1 MPPTTLNRFWVV
13 PCLLVAFVAS
23 GCAESYKGIV
33 KPVPKLSVL
42 SPELENLTDGK
53 IETYL
58 KADARPVFPTVLA
71 VAKAAPGSGRY
82 IHRYRGDAAGSPL
95 GLEVLGGEEADGWRK
110 FDSLKTDA
118 GGPLVSQV
126 QFISGMLTGETVT
139 LKSLR
144 DAAALLHAPILV
156 AYIQV
161 DSHDE
166 GLNPAGMAYWTFV
179 GLFTVPGNTVGHCTV
194 CQALLVD
201 TRSGFVLAT
210 AEGESLRE
218 ENCLPGAVD
227 IAGPRVEKEAR
238 AEAVRKLQGA
248 VQHSLK
254 GLAARSATSAAGGG
268 QE

>member
-1 MPPTTLNRFWVV
+1 
-13 PCLLVAFVAS
+13 
-23 GCAESYKGIV
+23 
-33 KPVPKLSVL
+33 
-42 SPELENLTDGK
+42 
-53 IETYL
+53 
-58 KADARPVFPTVLA
+58 
-71 VAKAAPGSGRY
+71 
-82 IHRYRGDAAGSPL
+82 
-95 GLEVLGGEEADGWRK
+95 
-110 FDSLKTDA
+110 
-118 GGPLVSQV
+118 
-126 QFISGMLTGETVT
+126 
-139 LKSLR
+139 
-144 DAAALLHAPILV
+144 
-156 AYIQV
+156 
-161 DSHDE
+161 
-166 GLNPAGMAYWTFV
+166 MAYWTFV

-254 GLAARSATSAAGGG
+254 GLAARSATPAAGGG

>member
-1 MPPTTLNRFWVV
+1 MRPNTSYGLRTVA
-13 PCLLVAFVAS
+13 CLLVAALAG
-23 GCAESYKGIV
+23 GCAESYKGVV
-33 KPVPKLSVL
+33 KPVPRLSAL

-71 VAKAAPGSGRY
+71 VAKATPGSGRDA
-82 IHRYRGDAAGSPL
+82 HRYRGDSAGSSL
-95 GLEVLGGEEADGWRK
+95 VLEVLSGEEAKGWRD
-110 FDSLKTDA
+110 FDSLKTNA

-126 QFISGMLTGETVT
+126 QFVSGMLTGETVT

-161 DSHDE
+161 DSHEE

-227 IAGPRVEKEAR
+227 IAGARVEKEAR
-238 AEAVRKLQGA
+238 AEAVRRLQGA
-248 VQHSLK
+248 VRHSLN
-254 GLAARSATSAAGGG
+254 GVAARSSG
-268 QE
+268 